1 MVGGFSTPR
10 KDKAVKVSAGQSV
23 KTGAILSI
31 GISAY
36 KAGKNVKG
44 RCTLHAA
51 CAGKVYFTKKK
62 TPHGKG
68 RTFIN
73 LEPAA
78 IAKPP
83 AKKVSR

>member
-1 MVGGFSTPR
+1 MVGGFSRPK

-23 KTGAILSI
+23 STGTILSR
-31 GISAY
+31 GISVY

-51 CAGKVYFTKKK
+51 CAGKIYFTRRK
-62 TPHGKG
+62 TPHGRV

-73 LEPAA
+73 IEPAA
-78 IAKPP
+78 
-83 AKKVSR
+83 KKKQ